1 MKNTSLTKSLPALL
15 ALTGGA
21 MITSSGKTEA
31 ANTASQGSSDL
42 DKLEARIKNVHG
54 KLATEQPGL
63 AFDERTS
70 VDGLS
75 TFWWGNRR
83 NGGWGPG
90 MWHNWGNRGW
100 RNWGNGWGQRWLAQL
115 AQLGQLV
122 TWLPASWRTPRET
135 ARIR

>member
-70 VDGLS
+70 VDGIS
-75 TFWWGNRR
+75 TFWWGN
-83 NGGWGPG
+83 
-90 MWHNWGNRGW
+90 WGNGGW